1 MQIKETI
8 LGNTSASLM
17 CLEWVLH
24 FLILDNQPDT
34 LKECSR
40 TAVLNSLDSDAV
52 DTFPIPTTLKKYLKF
67 ERGGKKPATKKRN
80 RENSVDGELTFRI
93 ITIG

>member
-1 MQIKETI
+1 MQIKET
-8 LGNTSASLM
+8 LLDNTIASLM

-40 TAVLNSLDSDAV
+40 TAVLNSLDSDVV